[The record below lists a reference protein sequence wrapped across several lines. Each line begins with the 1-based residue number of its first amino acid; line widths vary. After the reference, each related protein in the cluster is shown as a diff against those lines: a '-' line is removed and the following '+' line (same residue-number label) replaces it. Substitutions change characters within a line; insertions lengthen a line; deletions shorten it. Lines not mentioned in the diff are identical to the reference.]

1 MKDLQ
6 SVDLFHS
13 SSGVLVFQEGNS
25 NHDDINHFL

>member
-6 SVDLFHS
+6 SVDLFYS
-13 SSGVLVFQEGNS
+13 SSGVSFFQEGNS